1 MVIVEARSGP
11 NQGFVRPPFTGLRV
25 VVMSNVGSDDSK
37 EASSAPAA
45 PTPAHPPN
53 ASTLAKAA
61 RVAVPRRPI
70 GALVEDQ
77 ESSGAGRKARDRG
90 GLGLTTDETEAC
102 LIVKDRKGQA
112 LAYVY
117 FEDERASRRA
127 ELTYYDHRQA
137 TTERCDAWCR
147 RLRGG
152 LGTRST
158 KILRPGVVV
167 ALMFAVC
174 ILLAIAVALTF

>member
-1 MVIVEARSGP
+1 MEAGYGQCCGCRTTASPSMRPLAARVRSSISTRARSAARALCPSGSGP
-11 NQGFVRPPFTGLRV
+11 YRAGR
-25 VVMSNVGSDDSK
+25 
-37 EASSAPAA
+37 SAHWLKIKNPAA
-45 PTPAHPPN
+45 P
-53 ASTLAKAA
+53 
-61 RVAVPRRPI
+61 AVRR
-70 GALVEDQ
+70 
-77 ESSGAGRKARDRG
+77 
-90 GLGLTTDETEAC
+90 ETEEDWGGRRTRRKPA

-137 TTERCDAWCR
+137 ATERCDAWCV
-147 RLRGG
+147 RLRGE
-152 LGTRST
+152 LCTRST

-174 ILLAIAVALTF
+174 IPLAIAVALTF

>member
-1 MVIVEARSGP
+1 M
-11 NQGFVRPPFTGLRV
+11 
-25 VVMSNVGSDDSK
+25 
-37 EASSAPAA
+37 
-45 PTPAHPPN
+45 
-53 ASTLAKAA
+53 
-61 RVAVPRRPI
+61 
-70 GALVEDQ
+70 
-77 ESSGAGRKARDRG
+77 
-90 GLGLTTDETEAC
+90 TTDETEAC

-137 TTERCDAWCR
+137 TTERCDAWCV
-147 RLRGG
+147 RLRGD
-152 LGTRST
+152 LCTRST

-174 ILLAIAVALTF
+174 ILLAIAVALPASADPLPSARPETRAVKI